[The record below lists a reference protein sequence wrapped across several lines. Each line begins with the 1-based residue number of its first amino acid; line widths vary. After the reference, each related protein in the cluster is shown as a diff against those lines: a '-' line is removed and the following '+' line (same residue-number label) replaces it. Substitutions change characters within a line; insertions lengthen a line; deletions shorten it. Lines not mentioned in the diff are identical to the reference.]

1 MTFQGVKALVRFPS
15 GAVVTILAVSL
26 ALSGCTDKRGGPIAY
41 NVSDFGAPDLPTAV
55 PLEQGYRI
63 APLDTLTVKVFKMPE
78 LSGDYDVDLTG
89 QISLPLIG
97 EVGAAEMT
105 TAELDQRLTSKLG
118 EKYFQNPDVSVGV
131 KASTRR
137 SVTVDGAV
145 NKAGSFPVMGT
156 LTLMQAVANAG
167 GTSPDANGRR
177 VAVFRQINGKRQA
190 AAFDL
195 VSIRRGEVPDPAVFA
210 GDIVVIDGSSIKAVQ
225 KQILGNLPILSIFR
239 PF

>member
-1 MTFQGVKALVRFPS
+1 MTYQLRRPSAPFVLRAILLATGAMFAL
-15 GAVVTILAVSL
+15 A
-26 ALSGCTDKRGGPIAY
+26 GCVDRRGGPIAY
-41 NVSDFGAPDLPTAV
+41 NVSDFGTPDEPTAV
-55 PLEQGYRI
+55 PLGQGYRI

-97 EVGAAEMT
+97 EVSAVELT
-105 TAELDQRLTSKLG
+105 TAELDQRLTGKLG

-145 NKAGSFPVMGT
+145 NKAGSFPVMGS

-167 GTSPDANGRR
+167 GTTPEANARR
-177 VAVFRQINGKRQA
+177 VAIFRQISGKRQA

-195 VSIRRGEVPDPAVFA
+195 VSIRRGEVPDPAVFP
-210 GDIVVIDGSSIKAVQ
+210 GDIVVIDGSSIKAAQ
-225 KQILGNLPILSIFR
+225 KQILNSLPILSIFR